1 MDNKCLHCDTHTPK
15 YCEECYQ
22 ELISK
27 NAKLQVTL
35 NKLKDKMIADKM
47 EQFDDYVIY
56 LLENY
61 LDILGK

>member
-1 MDNKCLHCDTHTPK
+1 MNKCLHCDTHTPK

-27 NAKLQVTL
+27 NTKLQVTL

-47 EQFDDYVIY
+47 EQFDDYIIY

-61 LDILGK
+61 LDILGE